1 MLVLNSILASQL
13 TSFSKEIAEKVSEGM
28 SKEQAIFDTLRS
40 YIKESKSIRFDGN
53 GYSDEWKVEAL
64 ERGLDCETS
73 VPLIYDAYT
82 SSASIEMFR
91 SVGVLN
97 STELYARNE
106 VKWEVYTKKI
116 QIESRVLGDLSIN
129 HIIPVA
135 TKYQS
140 ALLDNLYKMKMVFDK
155 PLAADLSKE
164 DASLIEEIATHI
176 SVIKRDVDAMVE
188 ARKVANKIEDTRE
201 KAIAYH
207 DTVEPYFNVIR
218 YHVDKLELVVD
229 NEIWPLPKY
238 RELLFIN

>member
-1 MLVLNSILASQL
+1 MLVLNSILAAQL
-13 TSFSKEIAEKVSEGM
+13 TSFSKEIADKTAKGM
-28 SKEQAIFDTLRS
+28 NQEQAIFDTLRS
-40 YIKESKSIRFDGN
+40 YIAESKSIRFDGN
-53 GYSDEWKVEAL
+53 GYSEEWKEEAK

-73 VPLIYDAYT
+73 VPIIYDAYT
-82 SSASIEMFR
+82 SAASIEMFR

-106 VKWEVYTKKI
+106 VKWEVYTKKV

-135 TKYQS
+135 TRYQS
-140 ALLDNLYKMKMVFDK
+140 ALLDNLYKMKMVFEDSM
-155 PLAADLSKE
+155 AATMSKE

-188 ARKVANKIEDTRE
+188 ARKVANKIEDARE

-207 DTVEPYFNVIR
+207 DIVEPYFNVIR

-229 NEIWPLPKY
+229 NEMWPLPKY

>member
-1 MLVLNSILASQL
+1 MIVLNSILAAQL
-13 TSFSKEIAEKVSEGM
+13 NSFSKEIADKTAEGM
-28 SKEQAIFDTLRS
+28 NKEQAIFDTLRS
-40 YIKESKSIRFDGN
+40 YIKESKPIRFDGN
-53 GYSDEWKVEAL
+53 GYSDEWKEEAK

-91 SVGVLN
+91 DVRVLN

-106 VKWEVYTKKI
+106 VKWEVYTKKV
-116 QIESRVLGDLSIN
+116 QIESRVLSDLSIN

-135 TKYQS
+135 TRYQS
-140 ALLDNLYKMKMVFDK
+140 TLLDNLYKMKMVFDNT
-155 PLAADLSKE
+155 LAADLSKE

-176 SVIKRDVDAMVE
+176 SAIKKNADAMVDE
-188 ARKVANKIEDTRE
+188 RKMANSIEDARG

-207 DTVEPYFNVIR
+207 DTVVPYLSVIR
-218 YHVDKLELVVD
+218 YHVDKLELIVD